1 MQIGTPRQ
9 DPHPGGRSRFTAGE
23 VFVSVLDGTVP
34 TMTDDDAATP
44 QPLVRVR
51 EVLDGDVPN
60 GTHVV
65 VHGILEEVTVKT
77 NQQTGQW
84 AMGRLVDGND
94 SIDFWMFPRAFA
106 RTGRSSVDS
115 VGPIAATA
123 CVSGPPKRTAL
134 IINSMERVEPHP
146 EPDIDTT
153 AV

>member
-1 MQIGTPRQ
+1 M
-9 DPHPGGRSRFTAGE
+9 
-23 VFVSVLDGTVP
+23 SVPAGTVP
-34 TMTDDDAATP
+34 TMTDDDATTP

-65 VHGILEEVTVKT
+65 VHGTLEEVAVKT

-84 AMGRLVDGND
+84 AMGRLVDGKD

-106 RTGRSSVDS
+106 RTGRSCVETA
-115 VGPIAATA
+115 GPIAASA
-123 CVSGPPKRTAL
+123 SVSGPPQRTAL
-134 IINSMERVEPHP
+134 IVNGMEHIEPGTK
-146 EPDIDTT
+146 PDVDIT

>member
-1 MQIGTPRQ
+1 M
-9 DPHPGGRSRFTAGE
+9 
-23 VFVSVLDGTVP
+23 SVPAGTVP
-34 TMTDDDAATP
+34 TMTDDDATTP

-65 VHGILEEVTVKT
+65 AHGTLENVTVQT

-84 AMGRLVDGND
+84 AMGRLIDGND

-106 RTGRSSVDS
+106 RTGRSCVETA
-115 VGPIAATA
+115 GPIAATA
-123 CVSGPPKRTAL
+123 CVSGPPERTAL
-134 IINSMERVEPHP
+134 IINSIERIESHP
-146 EPDIDTT
+146 EPGVDTS